1 VLREIHVYGELH
13 RYIPV
18 LAAAR
23 GFSLTEIRISNLPR
37 RSGRSK
43 YGLERYVRG
52 MLDLLTISFITR
64 FDRRPMHLL
73 GLGGILACVLGL
85 GLLASL
91 VLGHVV
97 FELGWVTDKGF
108 RLHDRPAMS
117 LGVLLM
123 VVGVQFFS
131 LGLLGELL
139 IVRAGSRSEDRSY
152 SVRRIVGDDAG
163 E

>member
-1 VLREIHVYGELH
+1 
-13 RYIPV
+13 
-18 LAAAR
+18 
-23 GFSLTEIRISNLPR
+23 
-37 RSGRSK
+37 
-43 YGLERYVRG
+43 
-52 MLDLLTISFITR
+52 
-64 FDRRPMHLL
+64 MHLL
-73 GLGGILACVLGL
+73 GLGGILACVLGI
-85 GLLASL
+85 GLLLSL
-91 VLGHVV
+91 LLGHVMWAI
-97 FELGWVTDKGF
+97 GWVTDSGF